1 MGNMVNRDP
10 VLADLMMD
18 AIRTVDPNL
27 IVFAMPDSTIAHA
40 AARAS
45 LKTLLLFLADRA
57 YDAHGKLVARGLP
70 GAVIKE
76 EDALRARVR
85 QFLNERHRH
94 DHRRR
99 DARRAGPFHP
109 CPQRYARLAGTRA
122 DRAQRDRSDGR
133 NDRSGCRDRSAS
145 RRPFA
150 FTFNTIESHAR
161 CQQSPTASRTSPSPL
176 PPP

>member
-1 MGNMVNRDP
+1 MVNRDP

-57 YDAHGKLVARGLP
+57 YDAQGTLVARGLP

-76 EDALRARVR
+76 DKALRARVR
-85 QFLNERHRH
+85 QFLKT
-94 DHRRR
+94 
-99 DARRAGPFHP
+99 
-109 CPQRYARLAGTRA
+109 GTV
-122 DRAQRDRSDGR
+122 
-133 NDRSGCRDRSAS
+133 
-145 RRPFA
+145 
-150 FTFNTIESHAR
+150 TTIEGETLVVPAR
-161 CQQSPTASRTSPSPL
+161 SILVHSDTPGSLELARIVRSEIEATGATIAPAAEIVG
-176 PPP
+176 